1 MSPTGRVKGREDGE
15 KGSTGAP
22 TTGGEE
28 ASAPINAPQACPVV
42 DLPDGDRGDEVMT
55 VGATGVSCA
64 EAEEVGRA
72 FATTEEAQALGY
84 SLARCTKGSARV
96 KFGFFAR

>member
-1 MSPTGRVKGREDGE
+1 
-15 KGSTGAP
+15 
-22 TTGGEE
+22 
-28 ASAPINAPQACPVV
+28 
-42 DLPDGDRGDEVMT
+42 MT